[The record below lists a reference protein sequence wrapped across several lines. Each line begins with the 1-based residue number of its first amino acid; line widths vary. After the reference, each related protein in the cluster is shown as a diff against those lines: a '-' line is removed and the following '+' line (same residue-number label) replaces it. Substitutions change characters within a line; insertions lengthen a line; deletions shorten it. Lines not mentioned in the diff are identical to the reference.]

1 MHKVLNE
8 NSVRGSV
15 EIIERS
21 GRTRPVSEMGD
32 PVLAKSVKKKRGG
45 GGKVDDRLF
54 FFRFHQPFLIHLYVS

>member
-45 GGKVDDRLF
+45 EEKSTTDF
-54 FFRFHQPFLIHLYVS
+54 FSSDFTSPF